1 MHPSDPTARI
11 ATLQATPIFGG
22 LRADILASLVASTR
36 TVTLPEGAN
45 FFREGDRAESMYV
58 LEAGEVALF
67 KRWAGEDFLL
77 GHKGPGD
84 CFGEMALLDLFPR
97 SASVRAVSPCTAI
110 ELTTASFQK
119 LYESDVEQFALVQ
132 MNIARE
138 LSRRLR
144 EADERLFRTHIGA
157 EHPEAVYSLFMI

>member
-1 MHPSDPTARI
+1 MQPREQSARI
-11 ATLQATPIFGG
+11 CALQATPVFGG
-22 LRADILASLVASTR
+22 LRADILASLVAGAR
-36 TVTLPEGAN
+36 TVTVPEGAY

-77 GHKGPGD
+77 GNKGPGD

-97 SASVRAVSPCTAI
+97 SASVRALAACTGI

-144 EADERLFRTHIGA
+144 VADERLFRTRVGA
-157 EHPEAVYSLFMI
+157 LRLEPEPGLPLT